1 MPRKNVITC
10 LEIARPDVL
19 SYILDKGYRV
29 DMLSDPCNGVG
40 GDLAIYKAA
49 KALEVPIIIH
59 APPK

>member
-1 MPRKNVITC
+1 MTC